1 MASIF
6 PSTPTLG
13 EIFTSNGTSWQ
24 WNGEAWTVVTT
35 DSGTFT
41 TISTSPPTQNVVVDS
56 RNDTLTFVSGNNIS
70 ITASASNDSI
80 TIAALPGVPS
90 GGSAGQ
96 ILAKLTNTNY
106 DAGWIDGGSIGQ
118 SQDVEFSTLLDGDL
132 FVYNSASSAWT
143 NSPKQNIIN
152 TASAAAFSSASAN
165 TLSQIN
171 GLTTFDIE
179 EGSNLYFTDAR
190 VDAAA
195 SSLFIH
201 ENHTNVTAT
210 YNSASGQIVLNT
222 SGGTPEYGFDAPSG
236 QGSEGQVYYQ
246 INSASTQILNYFQY
260 VDGDWIDLGVDYN
273 NWNYLLDG
281 NWQFVL
287 DEATGGWI
295 AVSNGTA
302 FASTASVDFNYRYI
316 PHLVGEILF
325 LSKTAASST
334 YLSFSSASTL
344 YLSKNGGT
352 VNGNVIVDGNFTVAG
367 SVAYFNTEH
376 VHIENNFITLNTG
389 ASGAY
394 LNSGIEVYRGASPTV
409 KIIFDENTDAW
420 SFTNDGVNYS
430 ELGSGGGAL
439 LFQDSQPDTSELDPG
454 TVWIDSNEDVGS
466 GFDITSFL
474 RWQKILSASATT
486 ISGLDDN
493 GLFLLYTP
501 EFENVY
507 VNGTLLAR
515 GEDYIGSSGSA
526 IVLTEAAVSGD
537 IIEIHIF
544 ESFLIADA
552 YTKTQSDAKYATQND
567 LDNID
572 LSPYLTIS
580 SASSTYEPNIAY
592 ISASPS
598 GPSAGTLWIDS
609 SASATPSLKVY
620 NGSTWIAV
628 SGALDAGLHP
638 FFTAGI

>member
-1 MASIF
+1 LASIF

-24 WNGEAWTVVTT
+24 WNGEAWTVVTN

-41 TISTSPPTQNVVVDS
+41 TITTSPATQNVVVDS
-56 RNDTLTFVSGNNIS
+56 RNDTLTFVSGNNIVV
-70 ITASASNDSI
+70 TANSANDSI

-96 ILAKLTNTNY
+96 ILAKISNDNY
-106 DAGWIDGGSIGQ
+106 DADWIDGGSIGQ
-118 SQDVEFSTLLDGDL
+118 SQDVEFTTLQDGDL
-132 FVYNSASSAWT
+132 FVYNSASAAWE
-143 NSPKQNIIN
+143 NKN
-152 TASAAAFSSASAN
+152 
-165 TLSQIN
+165 
-171 GLTTFDIE
+171 
-179 EGSNLYFTDAR
+179 
-190 VDAAA
+190 
-195 SSLFIH
+195 LFIH
-201 ENHTNVTAT
+201 NNHDNVTAE
-210 YNSASGQIVLNT
+210 YINGQILLSASPIPKANYGYDAPTYVGLEREVYYQLNEEEDQIVDVYFYLNGDWRLYNDESFNWSSVNTESWQWLIDNSSVFGWEWLTTGAATPAGFDYKNQFVPNLIADIKYLSKSGASAIYMPLSGLFSGSSIVFNSNT
-222 SGGTPEYGFDAPSG
+222 SGSPSLNAG
-236 QGSEGQVYYQ
+236 IFVERGNQNNVGIRWNEELD
-246 INSASTQILNYFQY
+246 IWEFST
-260 VDGDWIDLGVDYN
+260 DGISYD
-273 NWNYLLDG
+273 
-281 NWQFVL
+281 
-287 DEATGGWI
+287 
-295 AVSNGTA
+295 
-302 FASTASVDFNYRYI
+302 
-316 PHLVGEILF
+316 
-325 LSKTAASST
+325 
-334 YLSFSSASTL
+334 
-344 YLSKNGGT
+344 
-352 VNGNVIVDGNFTVAG
+352 
-367 SVAYFNTEH
+367 
-376 VHIENNFITLNTG
+376 
-389 ASGAY
+389 
-394 LNSGIEVYRGASPTV
+394 
-409 KIIFDENTDAW
+409 
-420 SFTNDGVNYS
+420 

-439 LFQDSQPDTSELDPG
+439 LFQDSQPDTSELEPG

-466 GFDITSFL
+466 GFDIASFV

-493 GLFLLYTP
+493 SLFLLYTP

-544 ESFLIADA
+544 ESFSIADA

-592 ISASPS
+592 VSASPS
-598 GPSAGTLWIDS
+598 VPSAGTLWIDS

-628 SGALDAGLHP
+628 SGASDAGLHP